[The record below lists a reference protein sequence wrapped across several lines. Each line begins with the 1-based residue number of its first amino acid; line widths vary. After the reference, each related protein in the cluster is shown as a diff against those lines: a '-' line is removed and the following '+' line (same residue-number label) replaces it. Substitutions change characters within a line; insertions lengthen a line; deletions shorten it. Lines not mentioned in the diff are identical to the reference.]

1 MILNRYNPLGL
12 TFQISPAGRDK
23 STVTLIGAKGS
34 NKTLIVNASIEDMN
48 QGWYYWMN
56 GKFIQD
62 AFRFLTPDEREFLM
76 TGITPEEWAETF
88 KDEED
93 A

>member
-12 TFQISPAGRDK
+12 TFQLAPQGRD
-23 STVTLIGAKGS
+23 VTS
-34 NKTLIVNASIEDMN
+34 IVLVGTEKKIVVNHPIESLN
-48 QGWYYWMN
+48 QGWYHWMK

-62 AFRFLTPDEREFLM
+62 AFNFLTPDEREFLM

-88 KDEED
+88 KEEEN
-93 A
+93 